1 MKWQVNLK
9 RSARNELEI
18 LPNRIMQQVYD
29 ALVKL
34 GDNPLPPQS
43 KKLQGS
49 LGYRLRVGDYRVL
62 YELDKLNQVI
72 AIYAVRH
79 RREAYR

>member
-1 MKWQVNLK
+1 
-9 RSARNELEI
+9 
-18 LPNRIMQQVYD
+18 MQQVYD

>member
-1 MKWQVNLK
+1 
-9 RSARNELEI
+9 
-18 LPNRIMQQVYD
+18 MQQVYD

-43 KKLQGS
+43 KKLPGS